1 MDKQPELAGKLVL
14 VHPKLVFDPAQR
26 KNQIGWI
33 AQPDIENDNFLVC
46 FSDKGVGRF
55 SADALLVLKD
65 PGEIKKYTDWDA
77 SLLFYEDYQDLL
89 QVIWWAEIPDDHPQ
103 WLAIELARKSPM
115 VFEYAMAS
123 LKDNLILYRDNGFG
137 R

>member
-1 MDKQPELAGKLVL
+1 METQSELARKLVL
-14 VHPKLVFDPAQR
+14 VHPKLAFDPAQR

-46 FSDKGVGRF
+46 FSDKGLDRF

-65 PGEIKKYTDWDA
+65 AAEIKKYADWDA

-89 QVIWWAEIPDDHPQ
+89 QVIWWAEIPDNQPQ
-103 WLAIELARKSPM
+103 WLAIELARKNPM
-115 VFEYAMAS
+115 VFEYSMTS
-123 LKDNLILYRDNGFG
+123 LKDNLSLYRDNGFG